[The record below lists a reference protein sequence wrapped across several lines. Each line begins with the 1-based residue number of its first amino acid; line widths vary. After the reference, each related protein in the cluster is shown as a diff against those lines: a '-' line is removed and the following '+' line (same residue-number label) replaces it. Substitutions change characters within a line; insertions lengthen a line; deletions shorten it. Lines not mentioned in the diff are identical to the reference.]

1 MATYKIK
8 TNQNFSVNGIPI
20 HKGLSVEVMTF
31 YNNPFN
37 DMDKINSVYKRIHGI
52 DFKSAGV
59 LNPGYFQYERI
70 IN

>member
-8 TNQNFSVNGIPI
+8 TNQNFRVDGTPV

-37 DMDKINSVYKRIHGI
+37 DMDKINSAYQRIHGI
-52 DFKSAGV
+52 DFKSAG
-59 LNPGYFQYERI
+59 LLTPGYFQYERI
-70 IN
+70 IS